1 MSTNEVQAFATDP
14 AAYFGDS
21 YEAMH
26 HIPTAELARLQLE
39 AARWRLAE
47 LVPRIGVLGIL
58 AEEQGIDRLRSVDD
72 LAPLLFEHSVY
83 KSYPVSLL
91 ERSRF
96 DHLARWLDR
105 LTSHNLGGVDA
116 RGCEGIDAWLDL
128 LEAETP
134 LRVAHTSGTTGT
146 MSFLPR
152 SEQEWAAML
161 RAMRCGPELA
171 NGRAHTDVPIEVVMP
186 MFRHGRG
193 AITRLPSM
201 VAQHWFGGDTRHVHV
216 MHEAR
221 MSSDA
226 LFVAARMR
234 AAEARGQLAQLELSP
249 ALRARAEEFSAQQ
262 ELLAT
267 GTETFFAKVV
277 EELAG
282 KPVWLFGTWK
292 ALYDVASAS
301 DLRGVF
307 REDSAVIT
315 GGGSKGQTLAAD
327 WQQVVKDFV
336 GVSRLRLAYGMTEL
350 TGMQMSC
357 EHDRYHVQPWII
369 PLVLDPANGRP
380 LPRDGMQTGRAAFYD
395 LVAAT
400 YWGGFITGDE
410 VTVHWA
416 PCPCGRTTPQ
426 FDLQIQR
433 YSDKQGGDDRI
444 MCSAT
449 DEAHTAALQFLGAQ
463 VS

>member
-1 MSTNEVQAFATDP
+1 MSTHDAQQFATDP
-14 AAYFGDS
+14 AGYFGDS

-26 HIPTAELARLQLE
+26 RVDAAELAGLQLE

-47 LVPRIGVLGIL
+47 LIPRIGVLTVL
-58 AEEQGIDRLRSVDD
+58 AEEQGIDRLDRVDD

-83 KSYPVSLL
+83 KAYPVSLL

-96 DHLARWLDR
+96 DHLTRWLDR
-105 LTSHNLGGVDA
+105 LTSHDLSGVDA

-128 LEAETP
+128 LDAQTP

-152 SEQEWAAML
+152 CNQEWAAML
-161 RAMRCGPELA
+161 RAMRCGPETADAPAQLDA
-171 NGRAHTDVPIEVVMP
+171 SIEVVMP
-186 MFRHGRG
+186 MFRQGRG

-201 VAQHWFGGDTRHVHV
+201 VAEHWYGGETTHVHV
-216 MHEAR
+216 MHEGR

-234 AAEARGQLAQLELSP
+234 AAEARGELARLELSP
-249 ALRARAEEFSAQQ
+249 ALRARAEEFAAQQ

-267 GTETFFAKVV
+267 GTQAFFDKVV

-282 KPVWLFGTWK
+282 KTVWLFGTWK
-292 ALYDVASAS
+292 SLYDVASAS
-301 DLRGVF
+301 MLRGVF
-307 REDSAVIT
+307 RDDSAVIT
-315 GGGSKGQTLAAD
+315 GGGTKGQVLAAD
-327 WQQVVKDFV
+327 WQHVVMDFV
-336 GVSRLRLAYGMTEL
+336 GVPRLQLAYGMTEL

-369 PLVLDPANGRP
+369 PLVLDPGDGRP
-380 LPRDGMQTGRAAFYD
+380 LPRKGVQTGRAAFYD

-410 VTVHWA
+410 VTVHWG

-433 YSDKQGGDDRI
+433 YTDKQGGDDRI

-449 DEAHTAALQFLGAQ
+449 DEAHTSALRFLGAH